1 MSDGAYALVDAL
13 TVIALIFVLW
23 HRFKYAQGIR
33 RLRKMLAEQG
43 ITDEKLKELAERD
56 K

>member
-23 HRFKYAQGIR
+23 HRYQYGRGLR
-33 RLRKMLAEQG
+33 RLKKMLEEQG
-43 ITDEKLKELAERD
+43 ITEEKLKETAERE